1 MYMES
6 DNPWVGFVKI
16 EAIMSNR
23 MHGARKS
30 KQLKNDEV
38 IFSAVNKIVQDIL
51 DRESLKKA
59 IDSQIDIF
67 SKLIK

>member
-1 MYMES
+1 
-6 DNPWVGFVKI
+6 
-16 EAIMSNR
+16 MSNR
-23 MHGARKS
+23 MHGARKI
-30 KQLKNDEV
+30 KQMKNDEV

-59 IDSQIDIF
+59 IYSQIDIF

>member
-1 MYMES
+1 
-6 DNPWVGFVKI
+6 
-16 EAIMSNR
+16 MSNR